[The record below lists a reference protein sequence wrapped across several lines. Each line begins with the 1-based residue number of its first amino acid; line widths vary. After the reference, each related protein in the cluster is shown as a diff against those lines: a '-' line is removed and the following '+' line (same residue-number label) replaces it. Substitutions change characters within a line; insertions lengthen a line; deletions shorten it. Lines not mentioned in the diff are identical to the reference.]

1 MHNIK
6 ARIKA
11 VATRAKGVVRST
23 ISSDKPENA
32 TSDRL
37 ESDVKRCRR
46 LMDSHQRL
54 SSLFAQFAETSRQHT
69 EIGTIQLLLYRETT
83 NHRFEDTE

>member
-1 MHNIK
+1 MLNIK

-23 ISSDKPENA
+23 IAPDKTENA

-37 ESDVKRCRR
+37 EGDVKRCRR
-46 LMDSHQRL
+46 LTESHQRL

-69 EIGTIQLLLYRETT
+69 EIGTDNLLIVRV
-83 NHRFEDTE
+83 F